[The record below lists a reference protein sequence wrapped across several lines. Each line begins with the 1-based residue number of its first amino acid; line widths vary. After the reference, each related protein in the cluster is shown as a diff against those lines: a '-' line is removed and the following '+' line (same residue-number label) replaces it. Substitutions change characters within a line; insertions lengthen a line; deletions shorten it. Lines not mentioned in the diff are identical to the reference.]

1 MDYNDKLKTLH
12 EKIERRMRMEEEL
25 KLLDAQSAELNSKW
39 FTLKENFE
47 KEVADVKELEGKSIV
62 SLMARLSGRLEEQLE
77 KEQREAKTAQRE
89 YETAETSLRAGKV
102 RMAEIVSELEILR
115 EENIDEEYENL
126 LQEKRRAMEL
136 RQAVITEELQEV
148 EAELAHLQEQLNVM
162 IEVNAAAL
170 AAEAAAKQYDDVIS
184 DAKAYMEFAG
194 GPVLRNPIEA
204 GLKRKA
210 DKNIDAA
217 ENEFSDFVE
226 TLLHYRNLLQALDD
240 TEHFHI
246 PFEYLEDLCGPHSA
260 DNFLELR
267 DLTDKMRKLW
277 ARIYE
282 SLKLLDQLK
291 SSLQNSM
298 NIKTEEW
305 KKLVYD
311 YQEENYE
318 VF

>member
-1 MDYNDKLKTLH
+1 MEHNNKLKTLH

-77 KEQREAKTAQRE
+77 KEQREAKAAQRE

-126 LQEKRRAMEL
+126 LKEKRRAMEL
-136 RQAVITEELQEV
+136 RQAVIPEKLQEV

-162 IEVNAAAL
+162 LEVKVVAS
-170 AAEAAAKQYDDVIS
+170 AAETAAKQFDDMIS

-210 DKNIDAA
+210 DKNIDAV
-217 ENEFSDFVE
+217 ENEFSEFVAKMK
-226 TLLHYRNLLQALDD
+226 HYQDLLQALDD
-240 TEHFHI
+240 MEHFHI

-260 DNFLELR
+260 DNFLEL
-267 DLTDKMRKLW
+267 TDIAGKMRKLW

-311 YQEENYE
+311 YQE
-318 VF
+318 